1 MRDIQPAEN
10 DIIAGDTMLNKNEAQ
25 HLQER
30 VEMSFQ
36 PVATARSLLA
46 PDTSPS
52 AGTQF
57 IHVDKMDFD
66 EAAEEGFAGKGSKF
80 PGISTTGETVQVRV
94 PKMGRAFKISR
105 EDLLA
110 SRENGQSLETS
121 EAEAAATATGQTE
134 SYLIMQ
140 GTHGVPGLFD
150 DANTEYPSN
159 TSSGHVGGTVDNIE
173 TDYKEAVGE
182 MPEAA
187 QNREITAVVP
197 KDVERGYKSRIGDG
211 SGNTYMD
218 VVERFVDNV
227 ETNSYVPSGQIL
239 LKAEGADVADYKI
252 VEDLETVGDGEAAG
266 SEEAVKYHTRLRA
279 VPIVKKRN
287 GLVEITGA

>member
-1 MRDIQPAEN
+1 MRDIQPVGN
-10 DIIAGDTMLNKNEAQ
+10 DIIAGDAYLNQNEAE
-25 HLQER
+25 HLQSR

-36 PVATARSLLA
+36 PVADARSLLP
-46 PDTSPS
+46 PDRTPGP
-52 AGTQF
+52 GTQF

-66 EAAEEGFAGKGSKF
+66 ESAQEGFVGKGSEF
-80 PGISTTGETVQVRV
+80 PGVNVKGETVDVRV
-94 PKMGRAFKISR
+94 PKMGRSFKIAR

-110 SRENGQSLETS
+110 SRNQGQSLETS
-121 EAEAAATATGQTE
+121 GAEAASTTTGQTE

-150 DANTEYPSN
+150 DANAEQASN
-159 TSSGHVGGTVDNIE
+159 TSSGHIGGSVDNIE
-173 TDYKEAVGE
+173 QDYDDAIGKL
-182 MPEAA
+182 PEAA
-187 QNREITAVVP
+187 QKRELTAVVTS
-197 KDVERGYKSRIGDG
+197 DTMRHYKSRIGDG
-211 SGNTYMD
+211 SGMTYMD

-239 LKAEGADVADYKI
+239 IKAEGADVADYKI
-252 VEDLETVGDGEAAG
+252 VEDLELVSDGEVQG
-266 SEEAVKYHTRLRA
+266 EEAVLMHTRLRA